1 MEGKERH
8 CKEGFII
15 TPLIFSSVAH
25 DGEHFSEGLHSHGVV
40 LVISFTSRSYESY
53 FQEENNGFFLKIL
66 ILSTVP
72 FSKAFFVPS
81 AISDP

>member
-1 MEGKERH
+1 MEGKESH

-15 TPLIFSSVAH
+15 TPLIYSSVAH
-25 DGEHFSEGLHSHGVV
+25 DGEHFSEGLHSHGGV

-53 FQEENNGFFLKIL
+53 FQEENGDFLKIF

-72 FSKAFFVPS
+72 FSKAVFVS
-81 AISDP
+81 RAISDL